1 MRTIARKTIRRIVI
15 IARPAYVSVRDW
27 LTKLAERHYHIRTSD
42 IIELDELGIAAPDRI
57 RHKPTPWFALRRAL
71 PPRSVGPDDVFIDL
85 GSGMGRVAF
94 QAALRYPF
102 KRVIGVELSRKLHET
117 AVENIAQNRDRLRC
131 RDVQLVCS
139 DVLHYDIPDDVTVVF
154 LNNPFTGEIFAVAI
168 DRLLASI
175 DRRPRH
181 VRVVY
186 FNPIEHERIMR
197 TGRAQ
202 LVKRVGGLRRTVN
215 GRGPMRRMCTPCCPT
230 TRGRSLSPDRCN

>member
-15 IARPAYVSVRDW
+15 VARPAYVSVRDW

-154 LNNPFTGEIFAVAI
+154 LNNPFTGEISPSPLTACSP
-168 DRLLASI
+168 RLTA
-175 DRRPRH
+175 
-181 VRVVY
+181 
-186 FNPIEHERIMR
+186 
-197 TGRAQ
+197 
-202 LVKRVGGLRRTVN
+202 
-215 GRGPMRRMCTPCCPT
+215 GRGTSESSTSTPSST
-230 TRGRSLSPDRCN
+230 SGS

>member
-1 MRTIARKTIRRIVI
+1 MRTIVRKTMRRII
-15 IARPAYVSVRDW
+15 LIARPAYVSVRDW
-27 LTKLAERHYHIRTSD
+27 LTKLAERRYRIRTSD
-42 IIELDELGIAAPDRI
+42 VIELDELGIAARDRI

-102 KRVIGVELSRKLHET
+102 KRVIGVELSRRLHET
-117 AVENIAQNRDRLRC
+117 AVENIARNRDRLRC

-154 LNNPFTGEIFAVAI
+154 FNNPFTGEIFVAAI

-175 DRRPRH
+175 DRTPRQ

-202 LVKRVGGLRRTVN
+202 LVKRVGGLRPDREWA
-215 GRGPMRRMCTPCCPT
+215 
-230 TRGRSLSPDRCN
+230 RSNSTHVYSLLPERVRKEPVTDRCN

>member
-117 AVENIAQNRDRLRC
+117 AIENIAQNRDRLRC

-202 LVKRVGGLRRTVN
+202 LVKRVGGLR
-215 GRGPMRRMCTPCCPT
+215 
-230 TRGRSLSPDRCN
+230 PDREWARSNATHVYSLLPDHARKEPVTRPL